1 MKKIFRKEVLIGL
14 TVIIALAILIVG
26 IDFLKGINVF
36 KAANYYVATYTNVEG
51 LAISAP
57 VSVNGFKVGQVREI
71 NYEYDNPGH
80 IKVEMS
86 LDKNLKIPR
95 GTQAVIKTDMLG
107 TAAIELKMG
116 VEPSFHAVGDEIE
129 GVVASGLMD
138 NVTNSLLPSVGS
150 IMPKIDSLL
159 TNINTIVG
167 DPALANSMKRL
178 DNISSNLEI
187 ATAKLSQIMAS
198 LPAVTS
204 NVKNIT
210 ANLSA
215 GTEDLTHLTGR
226 LRNVPVD
233 SLADNLAVI
242 TANLK
247 ELSDQLN
254 DPNSTIGMLT
264 HDPALYNNLNS
275 TVSSLDSLF
284 IDIKKNP
291 KRYISIKLL

>member
-1 MKKIFRKEVLIGL
+1 MKKFFRKEVLIGL

-26 IDFLKGINVF
+26 IDFLKGINIL

-86 LDKNLKIPR
+86 LDKSLKIPR

-107 TAAIELKMG
+107 TATIELKMG
-116 VEPSFHAVGDEIE
+116 VDPSFHAVGDEIE

-138 NVTNSLLPSVGS
+138 NVTTSLLPSVNS

-159 TNINTIVG
+159 TNINAVVS

-187 ATAKLSQIMAS
+187 ATAKLSQVMSS

-204 NVKNIT
+204 NVRDIT
-210 ANLSA
+210 ANLST
-215 GTEDLTHLTGR
+215 GTEDLTHLSAR

-247 ELSDQLN
+247 ELSEQLN

-275 TVSSLDSLF
+275 TVASLDSLF

>member
-14 TVIIALAILIVG
+14 IVLIALGILFIG

-51 LAISAP
+51 LAVSAP

-71 NYEYDNPGH
+71 NYEYNNPGH
-80 IKVEMS
+80 VKVEIS
-86 LDKNLKIPR
+86 LDKNLKVPY
-95 GTQAVIKTDMLG
+95 GTKAVIKTDMLG
-107 TAAIELKMG
+107 TSTIDLIMG
-116 VEPSFHAVGDEIE
+116 ANPQFHAVGDELE
-129 GVVASGLMD
+129 GAVATGLMD
-138 NVTNSLLPSVGS
+138 NVTNSLLPSVGN

-159 TNINTIVG
+159 TNINSIVS

-178 DNISSNLEI
+178 DNITSNLEN
-187 ATAKLSQIMAS
+187 ATAKLSVMMNQM
-198 LPAVTS
+198 PAVTADI
-204 NVKNIT
+204 KAIT
-210 ANLSA
+210 TNLSK
-215 GTEDLTHLTGR
+215 GSDDLTVLTDKMKT
-226 LRNVPVD
+226 LPID
-233 SLADNLAVI
+233 SLAENVAAI

-247 ELSDQLN
+247 ELSEQLN
-254 DPNSTIGMLT
+254 DPNSTVGKLT

-275 TVSSLDSLF
+275 TISSLDSLF